1 MENKMAI
8 TAKMVADLRTKT
20 GCGMMECKKA
30 LTEAN
35 GDFDEA
41 VKVLR
46 EKGLS
51 VAAKKASRIAAE
63 GVVDIMFNDAHDTAA
78 MIEVNAETDFVAK
91 NETFKEFVRGIL
103 KVILDKRPATIE
115 ELLPL
120 AYNDDFTVE
129 AKLKDMI
136 FTLGENMN
144 IRRFVIVDGVLS
156 SYVHGGGTTGVI
168 VKFNADDAAKNNAGF
183 AEFGKN
189 IAMQIAAGNPPE
201 YVNRE
206 DVPASAVEEEKEVIL
221 NTLKNDEKNA
231 NKPEAILEKMV
242 VGKLGKFFERVCLV
256 EQEYVKAENH
266 EKVGQY
272 VAATAKAFGG
282 EISIDSFVL
291 YERGEGLEKRED
303 NFAEEIASMVKGN

>member
-1 MENKMAI
+1 MAI

-136 FTLGENMN
+136 FTIGENMN
-144 IRRFVIVDGVLS
+144 IRRFTVVDGILS

-168 VKFNADDAAKNNAGF
+168 VKFNADDAAKNNEGF

-201 YVNRE
+201 YVNRDE
-206 DVPASAVEEEKEVIL
+206 VPAAAVEEEKEVIL

-303 NFAEEIASMVKGN
+303 NFADEIAQMVKGN